1 MKKEMKKMNLSLK
14 NTLIIASLMTVSM
27 GIVSFLGYTKAKD
40 LLTDGAKKEAIEQM
54 KLVKTDIDN
63 WVHEKK
69 EIAYYLSKMDIFK
82 KGDLPKIFAY
92 NKEVTAKNKNV
103 ENAAAYIGP
112 TGIVKLPNG
121 NTDDISKQKL
131 FTVPQS
137 GKVYTTDELAISG
150 ITKDKPII
158 RTIAPLYDEK
168 GAFIGAAGAAYY
180 VDDLLTIISKTKIG
194 KSGYPIVFSSNG
206 TVVGYKNKSYIMN
219 KNVRDFKN
227 DELTKLVKK
236 TMNGQKGMIKTN
248 VNGVDS
254 FVFYQKASEVDWG
267 ILVVVPQKEALADA
281 NSLLIFSS
289 VVTVVSLIV
298 VIVITYLSLVRTLKP
313 LKVIKKQ
320 LHILSNSE
328 GDLTKRLP
336 VHSNDEIGE
345 LSLAFN
351 AMLENLQQ
359 LISTIL
365 EKGQTVANSSYL
377 LLQNIEQMSI
387 ASKQI
392 TDSIQSSA
400 ENSENQ
406 MYEFQKNL
414 HSTEEITKKMTEIS
428 STSLTVTDQ
437 AKKAADE
444 AKNGNQN
451 IVGLIKQMMTIQE
464 SVHTSSD
471 VVGKLA
477 IRSEE
482 IGKILEM
489 ITAIA
494 NQTNLLALNANIEA
508 ARAGEH
514 GKGFAV
520 VADEVKKLADQ
531 SAVSAQQI
539 STIVKE
545 IQEETLHAMES
556 MKKGIDEVSIGK
568 NQTEK
573 VGELFGSIVKTAE
586 NVADEIQHN
595 FIATEQVVTQTKEVE
610 KTIQHNVDVAKQL
623 SNNFQKV
630 AASSEEQLTTMEDIT
645 HSVESLS
652 KMAQDLKQL
661 LDKFNI

>member
-1 MKKEMKKMNLSLK
+1 MNLSLK

-27 GIVSFLGYTKAKD
+27 GIVSFLGYAKSKN
-40 LLTDGAKKEAIEQM
+40 LLIDGAKKEATEQM

-168 GAFIGAAGAAYY
+168 GEFAGAAGAAYY
-180 VDDLLTIISKTKIG
+180 VDDLLDIISKTKIG

-206 TVVGYKNKSYIMN
+206 TVVGYKDKTYIMN
-219 KNVRDFKN
+219 KHINDFKN
-227 DELTKLVKK
+227 EKLTKLVKK
-236 TMNGQKGMIKTN
+236 TMHGKKGMIKTN
-248 VNGVDS
+248 VNGVES
-254 FVFYQKASEVDWG
+254 FVFYQRATEVDWG
-267 ILVVVPQKEALADA
+267 IFVVVPQKEALADA

-289 VVTVVSLIV
+289 IITVISLIV
-298 VIVITYLSLVRTLKP
+298 VIVSTYLSLVRTLKP

-320 LHILSNSE
+320 LQILAKSE

-336 VHSNDEIGE
+336 VHTNDEVGE
-345 LSLAFN
+345 LSCAFN
-351 AMLENLQQ
+351 GMLGNLQE
-359 LISTIL
+359 LISSIL
-365 EKGQTVANSSYL
+365 EKGETVSNASYL

-392 TDSIQSSA
+392 TDSIQHSA
-400 ENSENQ
+400 ESSENQ
-406 MYEFQKNL
+406 TYEFQKNL
-414 HSTEEITKKMTEIS
+414 HSTEDIVQKMTEIS
-428 STSLTVTDQ
+428 QTFLTVTDQ
-437 AKKAADE
+437 AKNAADE
-444 AKNGNQN
+444 AKNGNQH
-451 IVGLIKQMMTIQE
+451 IKGLINQMTEIQQ
-464 SVHTSSD
+464 SVYTSSD

-477 IRSEE
+477 ARSEE
-482 IGKILEM
+482 IGKILAM
-489 ITAIA
+489 ITNIA

-531 SAVSAQQI
+531 SAFSAQQI
-539 STIVKE
+539 STIVNE
-545 IQEETLHAMES
+545 IQEETLHAMTS
-556 MKKGIDEVSIGK
+556 MKKGIDEVAIGM

-573 VGELFGSIVKTAE
+573 MGEMFGSIVKTAE
-586 NVADEIQHN
+586 DVAEEIQHN
-595 FIATEQVVTQTKEVE
+595 FMATEQVVSKTKDVE
-610 KTIQHNVDVAKQL
+610 KTIECNVDVAKQL
-623 SNNFQKV
+623 SANFQKV
-630 AASSEEQLTTMEDIT
+630 AASSEEQLTTIEDIN

-652 KMAQDLKQL
+652 QMAKELRHL

>member
-1 MKKEMKKMNLSLK
+1 MNLSLK